1 MSHLYD
7 KVKRSLIRFNPELPD
22 IMAAVGNDDIIIA
35 GGAIRSIYSGD
46 SIKDIDFY
54 ITDNVHE
61 YAVDEVLKSYGFE
74 SVCTTDNAITYK
86 HNGKTYQL
94 ITKLRFEKGKELELL
109 KQFDFTATMAS
120 FSFAGEPKAVEEFLI
135 DVAARELRLPLKNA
149 VPLKYPIATLV
160 RTIKY
165 QKYGYKINPITLVR
179 ISLAI
184 HALEIKTY
192 GDMKEQL
199 QGIDTSIFNAILDG
213 KDDSITFELNEFI
226 VELENY
232 FDNLL
237 K

>member
-1 MSHLYD
+1 M
-7 KVKRSLIRFNPELPD
+7 I
-22 IMAAVGNDDIIIA
+22 
-35 GGAIRSIYSGD
+35 
-46 SIKDIDFY
+46 
-54 ITDNVHE
+54 
-61 YAVDEVLKSYGFE
+61 
-74 SVCTTDNAITYK
+74 C
-86 HNGKTYQL
+86 
-94 ITKLRFEKGKELELL
+94 
-109 KQFDFTATMAS
+109 
-120 FSFAGEPKAVEEFLI
+120 
-135 DVAARELRLPLKNA
+135 
-149 VPLKYPIATLV
+149 LKYPIATLV

-165 QKYGYKINPITLVR
+165 QKYGYKLNPITLVR

-237 K
+237 N

>member
-1 MSHLYD
+1 MQ
-7 KVKRSLIRFNPELPD
+7 I
-22 IMAAVGNDDIIIA
+22 
-35 GGAIRSIYSGD
+35 SI
-46 SIKDIDFY
+46 
-54 ITDNVHE
+54 
-61 YAVDEVLKSYGFE
+61 
-74 SVCTTDNAITYK
+74 
-86 HNGKTYQL
+86 KTYQ
-94 ITKLRFEKGKELELL
+94 ELENYFIDNHTKVFKIKYQDYVNDIKSTCQKLN
-109 KQFDFTATMAS
+109 QTHQGTHGFRWT
-120 FSFAGEPKAVEEFLI
+120 FAQNRV
-135 DVAARELRLPLKNA
+135 RE
-149 VPLKYPIATLV
+149 
-160 RTIKY
+160 Y